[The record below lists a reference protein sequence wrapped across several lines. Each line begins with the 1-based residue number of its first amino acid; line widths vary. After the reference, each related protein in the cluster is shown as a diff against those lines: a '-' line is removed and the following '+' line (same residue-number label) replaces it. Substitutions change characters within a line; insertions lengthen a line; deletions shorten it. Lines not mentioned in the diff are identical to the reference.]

1 MLDPRFKNLHLMSPI
16 IGLERNKAIVQ
27 EYEKILVSHGKIY
40 HHLHPLSKYANVDQ
54 CVNENCNL
62 DIFVMITSTNE
73 PTKKFVSKE
82 VLIFRKFQMDT
93 KDIKCPLQWWE
104 KHESMFATIGF
115 LACQIFIIIDSQIKT
130 KMDFFL
136 WQEYLLI
143 FKDAICNWII

>member
-1 MLDPRFKNLHLMSPI
+1 
-16 IGLERNKAIVQ
+16 
-27 EYEKILVSHGKIY
+27 
-40 HHLHPLSKYANVDQ
+40 
-54 CVNENCNL
+54 
-62 DIFVMITSTNE
+62 
-73 PTKKFVSKE
+73 
-82 VLIFRKFQMDT
+82 MDT

-143 FKDAICNWII
+143 FKDAICN